1 MPTLG
6 KSWSTMQ
13 VTNSETRLPIETEIV
28 AVLDYEAGG
37 ISGRGPPYGSRDNG
51 YHREGMGSDPVDGH
65 CVGAEGER
73 LNIFALVIYI
83 PPPLGKFLDDLR
95 RELVP
100 HYNPHAH
107 VSVLPP
113 RPLAVPWTVA
123 SEQARGLIES
133 SAPFEVELTG
143 VEIFPVTE
151 VIYLEVGAGSAELRG
166 MHTAMNRE
174 ALGFQ
179 DVFPYHPHITLAQ
192 EIEPTKA
199 PGLLELGRAP
209 GGAFVQ
215 NTASGCWIDLA
226 EYALGTVAAKF

>member
-1 MPTLG
+1 
-6 KSWSTMQ
+6 
-13 VTNSETRLPIETEIV
+13 
-28 AVLDYEAGG
+28 
-37 ISGRGPPYGSRDNG
+37 
-51 YHREGMGSDPVDGH
+51 MGSDPVDGH

-199 PGLLELGRAP
+199 PGLLELARHRWREFQGPRSFGAERA
-209 GGAFVQ
+209 AFVQ